1 MLSENLKVVNLVS
14 FSSTT
19 TGFWTFTLCSLHLTW
34 LHPDHSSKKDQQI
47 LIFVYALSICSHY
60 FFFFFFFPIEENW
73 CNQDEN
79 GTEFF
84 SLTGQIYI
92 QKFPLSHVPIKTHH
106 IQMASQILSQVI
118 LKINYN
124 KIKAENLIDS
134 TVLSIIWNDWY
145 RNHCLRNGIS
155 EKSTSNNF
163 AHISFLFRSREFRIN
178 LIIEWI
184 SDNRSYNFL

>member
-1 MLSENLKVVNLVS
+1 MWILSHSTAPPLGFGPLPFAPCISHGYIQITAVKRINKFLFLCMLWVYFL
-14 FSSTT
+14 TT
-19 TGFWTFTLCSLHLTW
+19 
-34 LHPDHSSKKDQQI
+34 
-47 LIFVYALSICSHY
+47 
-60 FFFFFFFPIEENW
+60 FFLPIEENW

-155 EKSTSNNF
+155 EKSMSNNF